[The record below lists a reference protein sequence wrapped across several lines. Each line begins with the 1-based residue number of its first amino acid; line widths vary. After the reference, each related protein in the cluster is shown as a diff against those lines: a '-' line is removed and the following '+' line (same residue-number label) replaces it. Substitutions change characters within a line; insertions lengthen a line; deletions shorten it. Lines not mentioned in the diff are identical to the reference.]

1 MKDPYAASLL
11 LSQYRNGTTVNAAL
25 TLIVDGQSRQVTVEW
40 PNLGD
45 INSNQDVLE
54 WLYSA
59 LSRTITNYDD
69 HTITSVVIE
78 PYVPLGEEVSR
89 EA

>member
-1 MKDPYAASLL
+1 MKDLYAASLS
-11 LSQYRNGTTVNAAL
+11 LSQYHNGTTVNAAL
-25 TLIVDGQSRQVTVEW
+25 TLIADGQSRQVTVDW

-59 LSRTITNYDD
+59 LSRVITNYDD
-69 HTITSVVIE
+69 HTITSLAVE
-78 PYVPLGEEVSR
+78 PYVPFGEELSS